1 MLTCLSHSSCPEHTH
16 IELNLNDKNYNYN
29 HFNYYFSSNESDNDK
44 EIVNQTIMI
53 KWNKNKKP
61 L

>member
-1 MLTCLSHSSCPEHTH
+1 MQQAPQITLFFTH
-16 IELNLNDKNYNYN
+16 PVVIIIILIIT
-29 HFNYYFSSNESDNDK
+29 FSSNESDNDK